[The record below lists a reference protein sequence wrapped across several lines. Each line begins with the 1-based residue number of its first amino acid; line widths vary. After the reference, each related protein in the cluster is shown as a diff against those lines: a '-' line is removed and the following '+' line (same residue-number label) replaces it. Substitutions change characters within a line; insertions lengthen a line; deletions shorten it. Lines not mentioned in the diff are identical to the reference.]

1 MDTRPCSVC
10 GGGDD
15 DGTILLCDEC
25 NKPYHNGIHCA
36 GFVTECDYGDWAC
49 LNCSEQQSDEDEEGA
64 SQLGRRGGIRR
75 RRRVTFVDLL
85 FQGVRVLFSVVCRS
99 KVT

>member
-1 MDTRPCSVC
+1 MRGGALQNCHWFVNDTLADILMDTRPCSVC

-64 SQLGRRGGIRR
+64 SQDEE
-75 RRRVTFVDLL
+75 VA
-85 FQGVRVLFSVVCRS
+85 SVAAGA
-99 KVT
+99 

>member
-1 MDTRPCSVC
+1 MPARKLSALSPSSPFAANLVANAKDTRPCSVC

-15 DGTILLCDEC
+15 EGTILLCDEC

-64 SQLGRRGGIRR
+64 SQ
-75 RRRVTFVDLL
+75 DEEAA
-85 FQGVRVLFSVVCRS
+85 SVAAGA
-99 KVT
+99 

>member
-15 DGTILLCDEC
+15 EGTILLCDEC

-64 SQLGRRGGIRR
+64 SQ
-75 RRRVTFVDLL
+75 DDEEAA
-85 FQGVRVLFSVVCRS
+85 SVAAGA
-99 KVT
+99 